1 MESVAMSMAQWVGRD
16 ERTYLGMGD
25 EMGIVAVYDAHRL
38 LDAAAKPFAH
48 TTRRTK
54 APLGRLDLT
63 TAYLLTAYYSSLL
76 TTHYALACRYYTCCR
91 SPGSIHRRPSCAST
105 THTRT
110 G

>member
-25 EMGIVAVYDAHRL
+25 EMGVVAVYDAHRL

-63 TAYLLTAYYSSLL
+63 TAYLLL
-76 TTHYALACRYYTCCR
+76 TTPHC
-91 SPGSIHRRPSCAST
+91 
-105 THTRT
+105 
-110 G
+110 